1 MQYILPWAPF
11 ATTLHEGKFWAF
23 LPHHYRKRTYQ
34 SIMRVG
40 AQAIR
45 RAMTLSDKPQV
56 VKATNHVLTK
66 AGEWEAVNDV
76 VSDTGVMEKWWLSR
90 EDLEAL
96 Q

>member
-1 MQYILPWAPF
+1 
-11 ATTLHEGKFWAF
+11 
-23 LPHHYRKRTYQ
+23 
-34 SIMRVG
+34 MRVG